1 MVISIVKNKLN
12 HPLMSNNI
20 SRSDLDT
27 LIEYLSE
34 EDPRLTQGGQV
45 AAFEAEWSE
54 WLGVK
59 YSVYVNSGS
68 SANLISL
75 AVLRHQTGL
84 GDLIVPPLTWV
95 SDITATLVNGYTPV
109 FVDIDPRTLALASG
123 PTLNK
128 INNATRGVFLTHVQ
142 GLNGLT
148 DELLDGLER
157 RKIPLIEDV
166 CESHG
171 AMFKNR
177 KLGTFGLM
185 SNFSFYYAHHMSTI
199 EGGMVCTDDEDLYQ
213 MLRMY
218 RSHGMVRESTNS
230 KTRQQYQAA
239 NPFLNPD
246 FIFAFPGYNVRNSE
260 IGAVIGRNQLRS
272 LDANNQRR
280 NANHQIFLSHLDPN
294 VFRTDFAIE
303 GSSNYAFNVILN
315 EPDMSL
321 RDHIERELT
330 RHHVEFRRGSS
341 GGGNQMRQPYLKG
354 IVQPDEWKKFPEVE
368 HIHSYGW
375 YIGNYPELEE
385 QKIHQL
391 CQLLNGCTGGN
402 KWERT

>member
-1 MVISIVKNKLN
+1 MVISIVKNRLN
-12 HPLMSNNI
+12 HPLMANNI
-20 SRSDLDT
+20 ARSDLDA

-68 SANLISL
+68 SANLITL

-95 SDITATLVNGYTPV
+95 SDITATLVNGFTPV

-128 INNATRGVFLTHVQ
+128 INDATRGVFITHVQ
-142 GLNGLT
+142 GLNGLS

-157 RKIPLIEDV
+157 RKVPLIEDV

-230 KTRQQYQAA
+230 KTRQQYQTS
-239 NPFLNPD
+239 NPHLNPD

-260 IGAVIGRNQLRS
+260 LGAVIGRNQLRC

-280 NANHQIFLSHLDPN
+280 NANHKIFLSHLDPA

-315 EPDMSL
+315 EPDMAL
-321 RDHIERELT
+321 RDHIEQELT
-330 RHHVEFRRGSS
+330 RHDIEFRRGSS

-354 IVQPDEWKKFPEVE
+354 IVRSGEWEKYPEVE

-385 QKIHQL
+385 QKIHLL
-391 CQLLNGCTGGN
+391 CQLLNGCTGA
-402 KWERT
+402 K

>member
-1 MVISIVKNKLN
+1 
-12 HPLMSNNI
+12 MSNNI

-95 SDITATLVNGYTPV
+95 SDITATLVNGYTHV

-230 KTRQQYQAA
+230 KTRQQYQAS

-354 IVQPDEWKKFPEVE
+354 IVQPGEWKKFPEVE